1 MFTFSFVGCLREK
14 FRLEYFTMTEDV
26 IKSIFNRITVPLKS
40 RLRLSWRTRILKN
53 YCLQIRHCMTS
64 EYLLSLSTQTVIL
77 NCLSHFWRVF
87 VTDGAI
93 CRLEQRS
100 LVHHHGIFFSRLSKT
115 VTGSLL
121 NCCSHHGFRSH
132 HAPSSTP
139 PSATVI
145 IPTFTNCSWI
155 ISSWINDG
163 SVLRLLFSLL
173 LCFFSSRLFSLVN
186 SNSVE

>member
-1 MFTFSFVGCLREK
+1 MLSKVFKQNYRSFK
-14 FRLEYFTMTEDV
+14 
-26 IKSIFNRITVPLKS
+26 IKIKVKLKDKY
-40 RLRLSWRTRILKN
+40 TKK
-53 YCLQIRHCMTS
+53 
-64 EYLLSLSTQTVIL
+64 LLSSNSPLRDERIFLTLSTQTVIL

-93 CRLEQRS
+93 CRLEQHS
-100 LVHHHGIFFSRLSKT
+100 LVHHHGGFFCSLSKT

-121 NCCSHHGFRSH
+121 NCCSHHGFRSR

-145 IPTFTNCSWI
+145 IPTFTNYSWI

-173 LCFFSSRLFSLVN
+173 LCFFSSRLLSLVN

>member
-1 MFTFSFVGCLREK
+1 MFTFSFDGCLREK

-26 IKSIFNRITVPLKS
+26 INRITVPLKS

-53 YCLQIRHCMTS
+53 YCLQIHHCMTS
-64 EYLLSLSTQTVIL
+64 EYLLSLSTQTVVL

-87 VTDGAI
+87 FTDGAI
-93 CRLEQRS
+93 FRLEQCS
-100 LVHHHGIFFSRLSKT
+100 WVHHHGGFFSRLSKT

-145 IPTFTNCSWI
+145 IPTFTNYSRI

-163 SVLRLLFSLL
+163 SVLCLLFSLL
-173 LCFFSSRLFSLVN
+173 LCFFSSILLSLVN
-186 SNSVE
+186 SNNVE

>member
-1 MFTFSFVGCLREK
+1 MLSKVFNQNYRSSK
-14 FRLEYFTMTEDV
+14 
-26 IKSIFNRITVPLKS
+26 IKIKVKLKNKN
-40 RLRLSWRTRILKN
+40 TKN
-53 YCLQIRHCMTS
+53 YCLQIHQCMTS
-64 EYLLSLSTQTVIL
+64 EYLLSLSTQTVVL

-93 CRLEQRS
+93 CRLEQRC
-100 LVHHHGIFFSRLSKT
+100 LVHHHGGFFSRLSKT

-145 IPTFTNCSWI
+145 IPTFTNYSWI

-173 LCFFSSRLFSLVN
+173 LCFFSSRLLSLVN